1 MTKSGYYGIAAI
13 GKSNELFIWTLVKR
27 FLGIIFIILGF
38 WIYDIIGL
46 LWGMVFT
53 SFMIYIINA
62 YLVEKHIGYR
72 LISQLKDLLPII
84 VTSVV
89 AGFLSWWG
97 NYIPIHWFA
106 QMILIIISYIFVYV
120 SISYVFKLNSF
131 ISLNSFIRNLFF
143 K

>member
-1 MTKSGYYGIAAI
+1 MGYGVY
-13 GKSNELFIWTLVKR
+13 F
-27 FLGIIFIILGF
+27 F
-38 WIYDIIGL
+38 YDI
-46 LWGMVFT
+46 
-53 SFMIYIINA
+53 YYNA